1 MNPEELENKKLE
13 LITELENI
21 ERELQKLFEEYCE
34 QVHNVKIGSVVR
46 AFGMNLTVKK
56 LYKINRIEFSKPNI
70 LGLSENYHYEELVL
84 ADHWELVTEE

>member
-1 MNPEELENKKLE
+1 MNAEELENKKLALVAE
-13 LITELENI
+13 LKNVES
-21 ERELQKLFEEYCE
+21 ELQKLFEQYCE

-70 LGLSENYHYEELVL
+70 LGVSKLNYEELVT